1 MKTTITVLM
10 TETEKELFLR
20 ALEKLYLTVDEAV
33 EQFLQWVVDSPKE
46 AEKWLKSKMEVQR

>member
-10 TETEKELFLR
+10 TETEKELLLR

>member
-10 TETEKELFLR
+10 TETEKELLLR

-33 EQFLQWVVDSPKE
+33 EQLLQWVVDSPKE